1 MSIIRDLP
9 TAEATERLGHEIS
22 LVARPGTAILLEGEL
37 GAGKTTL
44 ARAIIRSLSGGADI
58 EVPSPTFTLVQTYE
72 TERMPVAHAD
82 LYRIAEAG
90 EIAELGLADLAR
102 THLLIIEW
110 PDRLSAPLLEDVLT
124 IRLEGA
130 GDNRRAYLSGTGS
143 WKQALDR
150 LEAISQF
157 LPGAGFGEAKRSFLE
172 GDASFRR
179 YERLDRKGQ
188 SYVLMDMAARPDGPP
203 VKHGKP
209 YSAIAHLAEDIRAVL
224 AVNAHLESLGYS
236 APHLYAHDAPRGLA
250 VIEDLGS
257 RVYGRMMLAG
267 EDMSEP
273 MGMAVLLLADMAER
287 KWPNQVPIPGGG
299 IHSIPAYDTEAL
311 TIETELLLDWYWP
324 FLTGREASRDV
335 RASFGAV
342 WSEYLPLTQ
351 PDTRVWALRDFHSP
365 NLLWLPDR
373 EGLRRAG
380 IIDTQDCVLTHPAYD
395 VASMLRDARVEV
407 PFDVAEDLLEYYCAA
422 RAANAA
428 FDRDEFR
435 RAFALFSVQRATKI
449 LGIFARLSRR
459 DGKHGYIRHMPR
471 VSRYLERDL
480 AHPDLARLRAWY
492 DRHLPVNLRASA
504 A

>member
-1 MSIIRDLP
+1 MTVLRDLP
-9 TAEATERLGHEIS
+9 TIEATERLGHEIA

-44 ARAIIRSLSGGADI
+44 ARAIIRSLSGGTEL

-72 TERMPVAHAD
+72 SGRMPVAHAD
-82 LYRIAEAG
+82 LYRIG
-90 EIAELGLADLAR
+90 DVSEISELGLNDLAR
-102 THLLIIEW
+102 SHLLLIEW
-110 PDRLSAPLLEDVLT
+110 PDRMKAALLEDVLT
-124 IRLEGA
+124 VRLEGT
-130 GDNRRAYLSGTGS
+130 GTGRRAALRGTGS
-143 WKQALDR
+143 WKLALER
-150 LEAISQF
+150 IEAISHF
-157 LPGAGFGEAKRSFLE
+157 LPSAGFAAASRRFLE

-179 YERLDRKGQ
+179 YERLDRAGQ
-188 SYVLMDMAARPDGPP
+188 SYILMDMAARPDGPP

-236 APHLYAHDAPRGLA
+236 APHTYAHDTARGLA

-267 EDMSEP
+267 EDMDEP
-273 MGMAVLLLADMAER
+273 MASATLLLADMAGR
-287 KWPNQVPIPGGG
+287 KWPSEIPVPDGG
-299 IHSIPAYDTEAL
+299 HHTVPRYDTEAL

-324 FLTGREASRDV
+324 FLTGRNAPQDARE
-335 RASFGAV
+335 SFSAA
-342 WSEYLPLTQ
+342 WSEFMPLTQ
-351 PDTRVWALRDFHSP
+351 PVNPVWALRDFHSP
-365 NLLWLPDR
+365 NLLWMPER
-373 EGLRRAG
+373 SGLRRVG
-380 IIDTQDCVLTHPAYD
+380 LIDTQDCLLGHPAYD
-395 VASMLRDARVEV
+395 LASMLRDARVDV
-407 PFDVAEDLLEYYCAA
+407 PFEVAEDLLEFYCAA
-422 RAANAA
+422 REDDPS
-428 FDRDEFR
+428 FDKAEFR

-480 AHPDLARLRAWY
+480 AHPDLARLRVWY
-492 DRHLPVNLRASA
+492 DRHLPANLRASA